1 MIKNLFSVLTS
12 EQINGLSQ
20 EERNTLTELDKKL
33 FPNLEEGEEKEWL
46 KNRLKAMDE
55 ERKENENYQK
65 SLEDSFV

>member
-33 FPNLEEGEEKEWL
+33 FPNLEEGEENEWL
-46 KNRLKAMDE
+46 KNRLEAMDE